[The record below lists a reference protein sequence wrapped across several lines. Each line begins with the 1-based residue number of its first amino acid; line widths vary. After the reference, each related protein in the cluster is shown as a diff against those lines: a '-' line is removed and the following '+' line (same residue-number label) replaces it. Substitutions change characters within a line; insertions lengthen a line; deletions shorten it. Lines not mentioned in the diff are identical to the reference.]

1 MLPYVLKL
9 CRNFIPF
16 LFKILKAFFNFQCQ
30 KSENKKFFFQ
40 QILLIFALL
49 LMEIDTNYF
58 CIDFK
63 KNPTE
68 EPFQKHLNSFRK

>member
-40 QILLIFALL
+40 QILLIFAELL
-49 LMEIDTNYF
+49 IKIFTNTF
-58 CIDFK
+58 CNNFYNKIPLESLFK
-63 KNPTE
+63 NILK
-68 EPFQKHLNSFRK
+68 